1 MKSIILKLLAVLV
14 VVGLFSCKKESAKSK
29 TELLT
34 QAGWRQ
40 SNGEMKTGASG
51 TWSVDPSFSSMS
63 ACEKDD
69 ITLFKT
75 GGSFEINEGAS
86 KCSPS
91 DPQLIYTGVWAFQNN
106 ETEISIVGQG
116 VASIELLNETTL
128 VITYSDTFGGTTY
141 YYRETYVH

>member
-1 MKSIILKLLAVLV
+1 MKSIILKLLAVV
-14 VVGLFSCKKESAKSK
+14 VVIGVFSCKKESAKSR

-34 QAGWRQ
+34 QAGWRET
-40 SNGEMKTGASG
+40 SAEMKTGASG
-51 TWSVDPSFSSMS
+51 TWGADPSFTSLS

-75 GGSFEINEGAS
+75 GGVFEVNEGAT
-86 KCSPS
+86 KCSAS
-91 DPQLIYTGVWAFQNN
+91 DPQLIYTGAWAFQNN

-116 VASIELLNETTL
+116 VASIEVLNETTL

-141 YYRETYVH
+141 YYIETYVH